1 MPTGMTRSG
10 HVAAQRRLRRD
21 DAPSARGATSITFC
35 LRVYGSV
42 LLGFFFVVKAWSYG
56 AHWVKIESVE
66 RWGIVPV
73 GVASASGGRTTFAGR
88 VRVTRETDCVAGVG
102 GRT

>member
-73 GVASASGGRTTFAGR
+73 RRSLGRRWTNYTLKKRR
-88 VRVTRETDCVAGVG
+88 VLR
-102 GRT
+102 